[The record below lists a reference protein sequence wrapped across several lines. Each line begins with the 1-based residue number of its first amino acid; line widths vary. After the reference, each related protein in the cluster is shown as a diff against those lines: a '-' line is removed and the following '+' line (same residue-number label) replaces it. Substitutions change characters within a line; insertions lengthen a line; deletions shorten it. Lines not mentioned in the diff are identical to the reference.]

1 MEALIAIAG
10 FLIVFVLPC
19 VILLILIK
27 VNSSTRVTKMRV
39 DALESKI
46 DLLLDH
52 SQIDLSNLRVPKSL
66 ALLVNDK
73 LMYEYDLDAARSLI
87 ELHLG
92 VTSNQAQVI
101 LDRFKTEHGYSTDS
115 KDVATE
121 G

>member
-1 MEALIAIAG
+1 MEALIAILG
-10 FLIVFVLPC
+10 FCIVFILPC
-19 VILLILIK
+19 IILLILLK
-27 VNSSTRVTKMRV
+27 VNRSTRVSHMRV

-52 SQIDLSNLRVPKSL
+52 SNIDLSNLRVPKSL

-92 VTSNQAQVI
+92 VTSKQAQVI
-101 LDRFKTEHGYSTDS
+101 LDRFKAEQDLQTDVEDAAVE
-115 KDVATE
+115 K
-121 G
+121 

>member
-1 MEALIAIAG
+1 MEALIAILG
-10 FLIVFVLPC
+10 FIIVFVLPC
-19 VILLILIK
+19 VILLILVK
-27 VNSSTRVTKMRV
+27 VKGTTRDTRMRV

-73 LMYEYDLDAARSLI
+73 LMYEKGFDDARSLI
-87 ELHLG
+87 ELRLG
-92 VTSNQAQVI
+92 VTSKQAQVI
-101 LDRFKTEHGYSTDS
+101 LDRFTAEQDLPTDG
-115 KDVATE
+115 KDAKAE